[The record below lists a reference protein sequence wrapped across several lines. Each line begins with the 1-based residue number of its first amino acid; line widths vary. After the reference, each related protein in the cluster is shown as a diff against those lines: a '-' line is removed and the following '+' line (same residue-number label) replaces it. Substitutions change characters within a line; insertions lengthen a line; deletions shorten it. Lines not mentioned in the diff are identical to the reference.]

1 MKQNNDEMQ
10 KELRAAEATCARPT
24 NENET
29 PEERM
34 KPVFD
39 RKLFLE
45 CAVAGIT
52 FHDVEDIWDELYVGL
67 PVALVREPKNPYDKK
82 AVAVAVKE
90 FYDIDSDEYDVSDP
104 LGYVPRKDNALLA
117 AMLDLGYEDC
127 LEAEISELKNYGPFS
142 DRLHIN
148 IYIRSR
154 KPVQPKDDRLRIANF
169 CDEEAWEDFKSEIWE
184 KGHAF
189 FRWGGFPP
197 WEHDLPQKGD
207 RLVFMRSEGRKTE
220 FYLMMTIATDDDC
233 APFVDD
239 AEELQ
244 MVDDCRSFVV
254 TVVKGPVWADN
265 ENLSFLG
272 RLSKLP
278 RTPDRRLDKETSD
291 ALLHLLQLASP
302 HSSIPRS
309 RNSET

>member
-1 MKQNNDEMQ
+1 M
-10 KELRAAEATCARPT
+10 
-24 NENET
+24 
-29 PEERM
+29 
-34 KPVFD
+34 
-39 RKLFLE
+39 
-45 CAVAGIT
+45 
-52 FHDVEDIWDELYVGL
+52 
-67 PVALVREPKNPYDKK
+67 
-82 AVAVAVKE
+82 
-90 FYDIDSDEYDVSDP
+90 
-104 LGYVPRKDNALLA
+104 
-117 AMLDLGYEDC
+117 
-127 LEAEISELKNYGPFS
+127 
-142 DRLHIN
+142 
-148 IYIRSR
+148 
-154 KPVQPKDDRLRIANF
+154 QPKDDRLRIANF

-291 ALLHLLQLASP
+291 TLLSLLE
-302 HSSIPRS
+302 SSYPFVPEPPSGAPETLEKIRLSERKMRS
-309 RNSET
+309 VAKKM